1 MERHGLLME
10 WGLGGD
16 SLLCPGSK
24 VKRPRGFSCLAQGPT
39 APGCDCPPAGA
50 QDPPQHGT
58 SSSEQGICGSSASG
72 FFLEKL
78 MMRVILRPAALLTE
92 PFSSARLLFFALPV
106 AMEMGEVKGGS
117 PTSQTHLPQPSPR
130 PVQPAPGA

>member
-1 MERHGLLME
+1 ME
-10 WGLGGD
+10 WGLGGIL
-16 SLLCPGSK
+16 SSALGARW
-24 VKRPRGFSCLAQGPT
+24 KRPRGFSCLAQGPA
-39 APGCDCPPAGA
+39 APGCDSLPAGA

-106 AMEMGEVKGGS
+106 AMEMGEGKGGS
-117 PTSQTHLPQPSPR
+117 PPSQTHLPQPSPR
-130 PVQPAPGA
+130 PFQPAPGA